1 MPRIIIGKHIFKR
14 PRRDLQRRI
23 TVTTA
28 TGTSDEILPAT
39 GFYGAEIDGFAADIA
54 DGGERLATGE
64 DGVHLITL
72 TEAVQRAL
80 R

>member
-1 MPRIIIGKHIFKR
+1 VIGTAGM
-14 PRRDLQRRI
+14 LQTGPLRWMDEHRI

-39 GFYGAEIDGFAADIA
+39 ELYAAEIEGFAADIA